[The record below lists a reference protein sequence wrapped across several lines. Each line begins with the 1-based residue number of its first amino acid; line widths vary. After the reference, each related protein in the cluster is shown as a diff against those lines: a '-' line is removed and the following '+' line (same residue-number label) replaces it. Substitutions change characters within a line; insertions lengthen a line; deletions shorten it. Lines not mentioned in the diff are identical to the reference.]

1 MKDLSD
7 EVDWE
12 KAGREVVAKTA
23 KDKTKAPDA
32 AEKRAV
38 AAEKVRVLAEKRSVE
53 LVMKQNE
60 MDLKLVEAVSLNVTL
75 VEELAN
81 SRAALEAC
89 ENKWYN
95 EGLTQR
101 GMWNWLSRKLGSYL
115 FRKAG
120 WLP

>member
-12 KAGREVVAKTA
+12 KVGREVVAKTA

-89 ENKWYN
+89 
-95 EGLTQR
+95 
-101 GMWNWLSRKLGSYL
+101 
-115 FRKAG
+115 
-120 WLP
+120 